1 MPDNYAVTNAT
12 VSVARDDGVV
22 VYVNGAE
29 AARDNM
35 LGGPVTYSTRAEANA
50 ADEQLFYNLPVNAAL
65 FRAGTNAIAAE
76 VHQINSGSGDIGFN
90 LSLRGDGYF
99 ASAMPSP
106 TLSVEMLPPDVVRIW
121 FPASNGVRCAIDASE
136 DLQTWQPMITNTVIG
151 GLFEY
156 SATFTNPPARFFR
169 ARQVP

>member
-1 MPDNYAVTNAT
+1 M
-12 VSVARDDGVV
+12 
-22 VYVNGAE
+22 
-29 AARDNM
+29 
-35 LGGPVTYSTRAEANA
+35 
-50 ADEQLFYNLPVNAAL
+50 NAAL
-65 FRAGTNAIAAE
+65 FRAGTNVIAAE

-99 ASAMPSP
+99 APAMPSP
-106 TLSVEMLPPDVVRIW
+106 TLSVEMLPPGVVRVW
-121 FPASNGVRCAIDASE
+121 FPAPNGVRCAIDASE
-136 DLQTWQPMITNTVIG
+136 DLQTWQPMVTNTVIG